1 MNLQCFGSNVASL
14 LTVEIKFKMALMF
27 RNYWMQYFYIAI
39 LSRIK
44 ILEHIMFD
52 SLEAKENHLADISAR
67 NAIFKGTNN
76 SQTSVIIHRDISS
89 NDTLEK
95 TGYRRLKIGFSKR
108 KKQDWKCD
116 NCLFGKKRKVWFG
129 SNNSVLSETLKNPLL
144 ITVHTPN
151 QWFIDKMMNKYC

>member
-1 MNLQCFGSNVASL
+1 MN
-14 LTVEIKFKMALMF
+14 TVILP
-27 RNYWMQYFYIAI
+27 AI
-39 LSRIK
+39 LAIIK
-44 ILEHIMFD
+44 ILGHVKLDF
-52 SLEAKENHLADISAR
+52 LEIKGNHLADISAR

-144 ITVHTPN
+144 ITVHTPKK
-151 QWFIDKMMNKYC
+151 WFIDKMMNKYC

>member
-1 MNLQCFGSNVASL
+1 MASL

-67 NAIFKGTNN
+67 NSALKGTDS
-76 SQTSVIIHRDISS
+76 SQTSVMFWRGIYKS
-89 NDTLEK
+89 
-95 TGYRRLKIGFSKR
+95 
-108 KKQDWKCD
+108 D
-116 NCLFGKKRKVWFG
+116 NH
-129 SNNSVLSETLKNPLL
+129 KN
-144 ITVHTPN
+144 
-151 QWFIDKMMNKYC
+151 